1 MKKLLFTSVA
11 LVLLLGIGYGAGIGY
26 YAEKFQANTTFGSVD
41 ISNLTLEEAK
51 QKISDD
57 LSKKEITLTENG
69 KELGKFTLEQL
80 NGEINADEVLTAAYQ
95 AQDPSQWI
103 AGYFSSVEYD
113 NLLLNNVK
121 IDDAA
126 LTEALASIG
135 LNNNERTA
143 STDAYI
149 EYSDARGYYVEPET
163 VGNQLDLELVKQMV
177 VEGLQS
183 GQNSVEL
190 NTAYLQPE
198 VTSESEK
205 ITTFMNQINQYVDT
219 KINLQIAG
227 DTVTI
232 PKEEIIKWI
241 YFDQS
246 NQIVA
251 DQAMIQEYVS
261 GLNEKYATFNKPRE
275 FASTLSG
282 TVTVQ
287 PGTLGWSIDSEAEAA
302 QIAAD
307 LAAGQEV
314 TRMPNIVGSGYSAE
328 GTNDI
333 GNTYVEIDIANQMMF
348 VYVDG
353 AQVLSTPVVTGRTGT
368 ADTIPGAYAVWD
380 KQQDT
385 ELKGFNVH
393 TQKDYVQPVSY
404 WMPFDATGQGIHDAN
419 WQASFGGDAYLTAG
433 SLGCINTPP
442 DVMPQVFNLVE
453 VGTPVIVF

>member
-1 MKKLLFTSVA
+1 MKKLLFTSIA

-57 LSKKEITLTENG
+57 LSQKEITLTENG
-69 KELGKFTLEQL
+69 QELGKFTLAQL
-80 NGEINADEVLTAAYQ
+80 NGQINADEVLTAAYQ
-95 AQDPSQWI
+95 AQDPSQWL

-113 NLLLNNVK
+113 NLLMNNVK
-121 IDDAA
+121 IDDTA
-126 LTEALASIG
+126 LTEALATIG
-135 LNNNERTA
+135 LNNSERTA

-149 EYSDARGYYVEPET
+149 EYTDARGYYVEPET
-163 VGNQLDLELVKQMV
+163 VGNQLDLDLVKQMV

-183 GQNSVEL
+183 GQTTVEL

-198 VTSESEK
+198 ITSESEK
-205 ITTFMNQINQYVDT
+205 ITTYMDQINSYIET
-219 KINLQIAG
+219 KINLEIAG

-241 YFDQS
+241 YFDQG
-246 NQIVA
+246 NQIVV
-251 DQAMIQEYVS
+251 DQALVQEYVS
-261 GLNEKYATFNKPRE
+261 TLNDKYATFNKPRE

-287 PGTLGWSIDSEAEAA
+287 PGTLGWSIDSESEAA

-314 TRMPNIVGSGYSAE
+314 TRTPAIVGSGYSTD

-333 GNTYVEIDIANQMMF
+333 GSTYVEVDIANQMMF

-353 AQVLSTPVVTGRTGT
+353 TQVISTPVVTGRTGT
-368 ADTIPGAYAVWD
+368 DTVPGAYAVWN
-380 KQQDT
+380 KEKDT
-385 ELKGFNVH
+385 ELKGYNVR
-393 TQKDYVQPVSY
+393 TQRDYVQPVSY
-404 WMPFDATGQGIHDAN
+404 WMPFDDTGQGIHDAN

-442 DVMPQVFNLVE
+442 DVMAQVFNTVE

>member
-1 MKKLLFTSVA
+1 MKKLLFTSIA

-57 LSKKEITLTENG
+57 LSQKEITLTENG
-69 KELGKFTLEQL
+69 QELGKFTLAQL
-80 NGEINADEVLTAAYQ
+80 NGQINADEVLTAAYQ
-95 AQDPSQWI
+95 AQDPSQWL

-113 NLLLNNVK
+113 NLLMNNVK
-121 IDDAA
+121 IDDTA
-126 LTEALASIG
+126 LTEALATIG
-135 LNNNERTA
+135 LNNSERTA

-149 EYSDARGYYVEPET
+149 EYTDARGYYVEPET
-163 VGNQLDLELVKQMV
+163 VGNQLDLDLVKQMV

-183 GQNSVEL
+183 GQTTVEL

-198 VTSESEK
+198 ITSESEK
-205 ITTFMNQINQYVDT
+205 ITTYMDQINSYIET
-219 KINLQIAG
+219 KINLEIAG

-241 YFDQS
+241 YFDQG
-246 NQIVA
+246 NQIVV
-251 DQAMIQEYVS
+251 DQALVQEYVS
-261 GLNEKYATFNKPRE
+261 TLNDKYATFNKPRE

-287 PGTLGWSIDSEAEAA
+287 PGTLGWSIDSESEAA

-307 LAAGQEV
+307 LAEGQEV
-314 TRMPNIVGSGYSAE
+314 TRTPAIVGSGYSTD

-333 GNTYVEIDIANQMMF
+333 GSTYVEVDIANQMMF

-353 AQVLSTPVVTGRTGT
+353 TQVISTPVVTGRTGT
-368 ADTIPGAYAVWD
+368 DTVPGAYAVWN
-380 KQQDT
+380 KEKDT
-385 ELKGFNVH
+385 E
-393 TQKDYVQPVSY
+393 
-404 WMPFDATGQGIHDAN
+404 
-419 WQASFGGDAYLTAG
+419 
-433 SLGCINTPP
+433 
-442 DVMPQVFNLVE
+442 
-453 VGTPVIVF
+453 

>member
-1 MKKLLFTSVA
+1 MKKLLFTSIA

-57 LSKKEITLTENG
+57 LSQKEITLTENG
-69 KELGKFTLEQL
+69 QELGKFTLAQL
-80 NGEINADEVLTAAYQ
+80 NGQINADEVLTAAYQ
-95 AQDPSQWI
+95 AQDPSQWL

-113 NLLLNNVK
+113 NLLMNNVK
-121 IDDAA
+121 IDDTA
-126 LTEALASIG
+126 LTEALATIG
-135 LNNNERTA
+135 LNNSERTA

-149 EYSDARGYYVEPET
+149 EYTDARGYYVEPET
-163 VGNQLDLELVKQMV
+163 VGNQLDLDLVKQMV

-183 GQNSVEL
+183 GQTTVEL

-198 VTSESEK
+198 ITSESEK
-205 ITTFMNQINQYVDT
+205 ITTYMDQINSYIET
-219 KINLQIAG
+219 KINLEIAG

-241 YFDQS
+241 YFDQG
-246 NQIVA
+246 NQIVV
-251 DQAMIQEYVS
+251 DQALVQEYVS
-261 GLNEKYATFNKPRE
+261 TLNDKYATFNKPRE

-287 PGTLGWSIDSEAEAA
+287 PGTLGWSIDSESEAA

-307 LAAGQEV
+307 LAEGQEV
-314 TRMPNIVGSGYSAE
+314 TRTPAIVGSGYSTD

-333 GNTYVEIDIANQMMF
+333 GSTYVEVDIANQMMF

-353 AQVLSTPVVTGRTGT
+353 TQVISTPVVTGRTGT
-368 ADTIPGAYAVWD
+368 DTVPGAYAVWN
-380 KQQDT
+380 KEKDT
-385 ELKGFNVH
+385 ELKGYNVR
-393 TQKDYVQPVSY
+393 TQRDYVQPVSY
-404 WMPFDATGQGIHDAN
+404 WMPFDDTGQGIHDAN

-442 DVMPQVFNLVE
+442 DVMAQVFNTVE

>member
-1 MKKLLFTSVA
+1 MKKLLFTSIA

-57 LSKKEITLTENG
+57 LSQKEITLTENG
-69 KELGKFTLEQL
+69 QELGKFTLAQL
-80 NGEINADEVLTAAYQ
+80 NGQINADEVLTAAYQ
-95 AQDPSQWI
+95 AQDPSQWL

-113 NLLLNNVK
+113 NLLMNNVK
-121 IDDAA
+121 IDDGA
-126 LTEALASIG
+126 LTEALATIG
-135 LNNNERTA
+135 LNNSERTA

-149 EYSDARGYYVEPET
+149 EYTDARGYYVEPET
-163 VGNQLDLELVKQMV
+163 VGNQLDLDLVKQMV
-177 VEGLQS
+177 VEGLQT
-183 GQNSVEL
+183 GQTTVEL

-198 VTSESEK
+198 LTSESEK
-205 ITTFMNQINQYVDT
+205 ITTFMDQINSYIET
-219 KINLQIAG
+219 KINLEIAG

-246 NQIVA
+246 NQIVV
-251 DQAMIQEYVS
+251 DQALVQEYVS
-261 GLNEKYATFNKPRE
+261 TLNDKYATFNKPRE

-287 PGTLGWSIDSEAEAA
+287 PGTLGWSIDSESEAA

-307 LAAGQEV
+307 LAEGQEV
-314 TRMPNIVGSGYSAE
+314 TRTPAIVGSGYSTD

-333 GNTYVEIDIANQMMF
+333 GSTYVEIDIANQVMF

-353 AQVLSTPVVTGRTGT
+353 TQVISTPVVTGRTGT
-368 ADTIPGAYAVWD
+368 ADTVPGAYAVWN
-380 KQQDT
+380 KEKDT
-385 ELKGFNVH
+385 ELKGYNVH
-393 TQKDYVQPVSY
+393 TQRDYVQPVSY
-404 WMPFDATGQGIHDAN
+404 WMPFDDTGQGIHDAS

-442 DVMPQVFNLVE
+442 DVMAQVFNTVE
-453 VGTPVIVF
+453 VGTPVIIF